1 MITLKAK
8 QTIIKLHLE
17 DVSEREISRRSGK
30 ARNTVR
36 KYIKEY
42 EKSRLE
48 DVRDLPITEE
58 IMKSPTYK
66 KRKGKKIHISR
77 SIGLIHKISQ
87 SYS

>member
-1 MITLKAK
+1 MLFITGCSSNSAVTVDINSFSQESIQLY
-8 QTIIKLHLE
+8 LE

-48 DVRDLPITEE
+48 DIRNLPITEE
-58 IMKSPTYK
+58 VMKSPTYQNNL
-66 KRKGKKIHISR
+66 R
-77 SIGLIHKISQ
+77 
-87 SYS
+87 